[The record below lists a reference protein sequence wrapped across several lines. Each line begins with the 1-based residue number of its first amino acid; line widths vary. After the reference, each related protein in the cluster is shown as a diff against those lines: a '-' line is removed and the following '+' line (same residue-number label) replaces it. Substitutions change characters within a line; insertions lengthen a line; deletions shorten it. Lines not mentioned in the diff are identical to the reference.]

1 MPRRL
6 LWGIANNWGHEMLA
20 YVIRRLLA
28 AVPTILL
35 LIVASFF
42 LMHFAPGGPFTSER
56 PLPPAVLANIEAR
69 YGLDQPLWKQ
79 LWDYLYNIVVHFD
92 FGPSFKFK
100 DRDVNDIIAQGF
112 PISLTYGSLSFLV
125 ATSVGVALGIAAA
138 IKHNSWIDYF
148 AVGLGIAAQALPN
161 FIMGPILILTFTL
174 WLGWLPGGGWN
185 GGQWQYLIMPVIA
198 LATSYMGSIARITRS
213 SMLEVLNSNFI
224 RTARAKGL
232 PTRTVI
238 WRHALKP
245 TLLPVVSYLGPVFVY
260 VLTGS
265 VFVDIYFST
274 GGLGQAYVGSALS
287 RDYAVLLGVTI
298 LYGVLTVLVNL
309 LTDLAYAWFDPK
321 IRY

>member
-1 MPRRL
+1 M
-6 LWGIANNWGHEMLA
+6 IA
-20 YVIRRLLA
+20 YIIRRLLA
-28 AVPTILL
+28 AIPTILV

-42 LMHFAPGGPFTSER
+42 LMRFAPGGPFTSER
-56 PLPPAVLANIEAR
+56 PLPPQVLANIEAR

-79 LWDYLYNIVVHFD
+79 LYDYLFNIIFHFD
-92 FGPSFKFK
+92 FGSSFKFK

-112 PISLTYGSLSFLV
+112 PISFTYGALSFLV
-125 ATSVGVALGIAAA
+125 ATVVGVSLGIAAA
-138 IKHNSWIDYF
+138 IRHNTWIDYF

-161 FIMGPILILTFTL
+161 FIMGPILILIFTL
-174 WLGWLPGGGWN
+174 WLGLLPGGGWY

-198 LATSYMGSIARITRS
+198 LSISYMGSIARITRS

-224 RTARAKGL
+224 RTAHAKGL
-232 PTRTVI
+232 STWTVI

-265 VFVDIYFST
+265 VFVDMYFST

-298 LYGVLTVLVNL
+298 LYGILTVAVNL

-321 IRY
+321 IRF

>member
-1 MPRRL
+1 MF
-6 LWGIANNWGHEMLA
+6 A
-20 YVIRRLLA
+20 YIIRRLFVA
-28 AVPTILL
+28 IPTILL

-42 LMHFAPGGPFTSER
+42 LLHIAPGGPFTSER
-56 PLPPAVLANIEAR
+56 PLPPQVLANIEAR

-79 LWDYLYNIVVHFD
+79 LWDYLFNIVVHFD

-112 PISLTYGSLSFLV
+112 PISLTYGTLSFIA
-125 ATSVGVALGIAAA
+125 ATLVGVALGITAAVR
-138 IKHNSWIDYF
+138 HNSWIDYL

-198 LATSYMGSIARITRS
+198 LSTSYMGSIARISRS

-232 PTRTVI
+232 PMSSVL
-238 WRHALKP
+238 WRHAMKP

-265 VFVDIYFST
+265 VFVDLYFST

-298 LYGVLTVLVNL
+298 LYGSLTVAVNL

-321 IRY
+321 IRL

>member
-1 MPRRL
+1 M
-6 LWGIANNWGHEMLA
+6 IA
-20 YVIRRLLA
+20 YSIRRLLIA
-28 AVPTILL
+28 IPTILV
-35 LIVASFF
+35 LIIASFF
-42 LMHFAPGGPFTSER
+42 LIHFAPGGPFTSER
-56 PLPPAVLANIEAR
+56 PLPPQVLANIEAR

-79 LWDYLYNIVVHFD
+79 LWDYLFNIVVHFD

-112 PISLTYGSLSFLV
+112 PISLTYGFLSFIV
-125 ATSVGVALGIAAA
+125 ATLFGCILGVTAA
-138 IKHNSWIDYF
+138 IRQNSWIDYA

-161 FIMGPILILTFTL
+161 FVMGPILILTFTL

-198 LATSYMGSIARITRS
+198 LSTSYMGSIARISRS

-232 PTRTVI
+232 PTHIVI

-245 TLLPVVSYLGPVFVY
+245 TMLPVISYLGPVFVY
-260 VLTGS
+260 VITGS
-265 VFVDIYFST
+265 VFVDLYFST

-298 LYGVLTVLVNL
+298 LYGTLTVFVNL

-321 IRY
+321 IKL

>member
-1 MPRRL
+1 MLAYIVRRL
-6 LWGIANNWGHEMLA
+6 LI
-20 YVIRRLLA
+20 

-125 ATSVGVALGIAAA
+125 ATSVGVSLGIAAA

-185 GGQWQYLIMPVIA
+185 GGQWPYLIMPVIA

>member
-1 MPRRL
+1 MVSY
-6 LWGIANNWGHEMLA
+6 I
-20 YVIRRLLA
+20 IRRLLIA
-28 AVPTILL
+28 IPTILI

-42 LMHFAPGGPFTSER
+42 LIKIAPGGPFTSER
-56 PLPPAVLANIEAR
+56 PLPPQVLANIQAR

-79 LWDYLYNIVVHFD
+79 LWDYLSNIVLHFD

-112 PISLTYGSLSFLV
+112 PISLTYGSLAFL
-125 ATSVGVALGIAAA
+125 AASIVGVALGVVAA
-138 IKHNSWIDYF
+138 IRHNSWIDYT
-148 AVGLGIAAQALPN
+148 AVSMGIGAQALPN

-174 WLGWLPGGGWN
+174 WLGLLPGGGWN
-185 GGQWQYLIMPVIA
+185 GGQWEYLIMPVIA
-198 LATSYMGSIARITRS
+198 LSTSYMGNIARLTRS

-238 WRHALKP
+238 WRHAMKP

-265 VFVDIYFST
+265 VFVDMYFST
-274 GGLGQAYVGSALS
+274 GGLGQAYVGSALT

-298 LYGVLTVLVNL
+298 LYGTLTVVVNL
-309 LTDLAYAWFDPK
+309 ITDLAYAWFDPK

>member
-1 MPRRL
+1 MVSY
-6 LWGIANNWGHEMLA
+6 I
-20 YVIRRLLA
+20 IRRLLIA
-28 AVPTILL
+28 IPTILI

-42 LMHFAPGGPFTSER
+42 LIKIAPGGPFTSER
-56 PLPPAVLANIEAR
+56 PLPPQVLANIEAR

-79 LWDYLYNIVVHFD
+79 LWDYLTNIVLHFD

-112 PISLTYGSLSFLV
+112 PISLTYGSLAFL
-125 ATSVGVALGIAAA
+125 AASIVGVALGVVAA
-138 IKHNSWIDYF
+138 IRHNSWIDYT
-148 AVGLGIAAQALPN
+148 AVSMGIGAQALPN

-174 WLGWLPGGGWN
+174 WLGLLPGGGWN
-185 GGQWQYLIMPVIA
+185 GGQWEYLIMPVIA
-198 LATSYMGSIARITRS
+198 LSTSYMGNIARLTRS

-238 WRHALKP
+238 WRHAMKP

-265 VFVDIYFST
+265 VFVDMYFST
-274 GGLGQAYVGSALS
+274 GGLGQAYVGSALT

-298 LYGVLTVLVNL
+298 LYGTLTVVVNL
-309 LTDLAYAWFDPK
+309 ITDLAYAWFDPK

>member
-1 MPRRL
+1 M
-6 LWGIANNWGHEMLA
+6 WA
-20 YVIRRLLA
+20 YALKRIVS
-28 AVPTILL
+28 AVPTLILASVMVFGL
-35 LIVASFF
+35 MRLI
-42 LMHFAPGGPFTSER
+42 PGD
-56 PLPPAVLANIEAR
+56 PAMLFVGEIDDPAMLEAKR
-69 YGLDQPLWKQ
+69 RELGLDQPLVMQYLNWAGGMLRGDMGLSIQTGRPVAGEIAQAFPVTAIVVLAATTLAALLAIPAGIIAGWKQ
-79 LWDYLYNIVVHFD
+79 NSRTD
-92 FGPSFKFK
+92 
-100 DRDVNDIIAQGF
+100 
-112 PISLTYGSLSFLV
+112 
-125 ATSVGVALGIAAA
+125 AA
-138 IKHNSWIDYF
+138 IVSFVTLCLSIPGFWT
-148 AVGLGIAAQALPN
+148 AL
-161 FIMGPILILTFTL
+161 LLLTF
-174 WLGWLPGGGWN
+174 LGAKWKLLPTVGYVSVFEDFRAGAV
-185 GGQWQYLIMPVIA
+185 YLIMPVIA

>member
-1 MPRRL
+1 M
-6 LWGIANNWGHEMLA
+6 IA
-20 YVIRRLLA
+20 YSIRRLLIA
-28 AVPTILL
+28 IPTILV
-35 LIVASFF
+35 LIIASFF
-42 LMHFAPGGPFTSER
+42 LIHFAPGGPFTSER
-56 PLPPAVLANIEAR
+56 PLPPQVLANIEAR

-79 LWDYLYNIVVHFD
+79 LWDYLFNIVVHFD

-112 PISLTYGSLSFLV
+112 PISLTYGFLSFIV
-125 ATSVGVALGIAAA
+125 ATLFGCILGVTAA
-138 IKHNSWIDYF
+138 IRQNSWIDYA

-161 FIMGPILILTFTL
+161 FVMGPILILTFTL

-198 LATSYMGSIARITRS
+198 LSTSYMGSIARISRS

-245 TLLPVVSYLGPVFVY
+245 TMLPVISYLGPVFVY
-260 VLTGS
+260 VITGS
-265 VFVDIYFST
+265 VFVDLYFST

-298 LYGVLTVLVNL
+298 LYGTLTVFVNL

-321 IRY
+321 IKL

>member
-1 MPRRL
+1 MLAYIVRRL
-6 LWGIANNWGHEMLA
+6 LM
-20 YVIRRLLA
+20 

-125 ATSVGVALGIAAA
+125 ATFVGVSLGIAAA

-185 GGQWQYLIMPVIA
+185 GGQWPYLIMPVIA

>member
-1 MPRRL
+1 M
-6 LWGIANNWGHEMLA
+6 LWGRANNWGHEMLA
-20 YVIRRLLA
+20 YVIRRLLV

-56 PLPPAVLANIEAR
+56 PLPPQVLANIEAR

-112 PISLTYGSLSFLV
+112 PISLTYGMLSFIV
-125 ATSVGVALGIAAA
+125 ATLVGVGLGIAAA
-138 IKHNSWIDYF
+138 IRHNSWIDYF

>member
-1 MPRRL
+1 
-6 LWGIANNWGHEMLA
+6 MLA
-20 YVIRRLLA
+20 YVARRLLV

-35 LIVASFF
+35 LVVASFF
-42 LMHFAPGGPFTSER
+42 LMHTAPGGPFTSER
-56 PLPPAVLANIEAR
+56 PLPPAVLANIQAQ

-92 FGPSFKFK
+92 FGPSFVQK
-100 DRDVNDIIAQGF
+100 DRSVNDIIAHGF
-112 PISLTYGSLSFLV
+112 PISLTYGSLSFL
-125 ATSVGVALGIAAA
+125 AASVVGIALGIAAA
-138 IKHNSWIDYF
+138 IRHNTWIDYI
-148 AVGLGIAAQALPN
+148 AVSLGIAAQALPN

-174 WLGWLPGGGWN
+174 WLGILPGGGWN

-198 LATSYMGSIARITRS
+198 LSTSYMGNIARITRS
-213 SMLEVLNSNFI
+213 SMLEIMNSNFI

-232 PTRTVI
+232 PTRAII
-238 WRHALKP
+238 WRHAMKP

-265 VFVDIYFST
+265 VFVDMYFST
-274 GGLGQAYVGSALS
+274 GGLGASYVSSALT

-298 LYGVLTVLVNL
+298 LYGALTVIVNL

>member
-1 MPRRL
+1 M
-6 LWGIANNWGHEMLA
+6 IAFI
-20 YVIRRLLA
+20 IRRLLVA
-28 AVPTILL
+28 IPTILI

-56 PLPPAVLANIEAR
+56 PLPPQVLANIEAR

-79 LWDYLYNIVVHFD
+79 LYDYLFNIIVHFD

-112 PISLTYGSLSFLV
+112 PISFTYGSLSFLA
-125 ATSVGVALGIAAA
+125 ATVVGVSLGIAAA
-138 IKHNSWIDYF
+138 IRHNTWIDYF

-174 WLGWLPGGGWN
+174 WLGLLPGGGWN
-185 GGQWQYLIMPVIA
+185 GGQWPYLIMPVIA
-198 LATSYMGSIARITRS
+198 LSTSYMGSIARITRS

-224 RTARAKGL
+224 RTAHAKGL

-298 LYGVLTVLVNL
+298 LYGTLTVVVNL

>member
-1 MPRRL
+1 MLSYSVRRL
-6 LWGIANNWGHEMLA
+6 L
-20 YVIRRLLA
+20 V

-35 LIVASFF
+35 LVVASFF
-42 LMHFAPGGPFTSER
+42 LMHVAPGGPFTSER
-56 PLPPAVLANIEAR
+56 PLPPLVLANIEAR

-79 LWDYLYNIVVHFD
+79 LWDYLFNIVVHFD

-112 PISLTYGSLSFLV
+112 PISLTYGFLSFI
-125 ATSVGVALGIAAA
+125 AASVVGIALGIVAA
-138 IKHNSWIDYF
+138 IRHNSWIDYA
-148 AVGLGIAAQALPN
+148 AVGMGIAAQALPN
-161 FIMGPILILTFTL
+161 FIMGPMLILMFTL

-198 LATSYMGSIARITRS
+198 LSTSYMGSIARITRS
-213 SMLEVLNSNFI
+213 SMLEVMNSNFI

-232 PTRTVI
+232 PTGAII
-238 WRHALKP
+238 WRHAMKP
-245 TLLPVVSYLGPVFVY
+245 TLLPVLSYLGPVFVY

-265 VFVDIYFST
+265 VFVDLYFST

-298 LYGVLTVLVNL
+298 LYGALTVIVNL

>member
-1 MPRRL
+1 M
-6 LWGIANNWGHEMLA
+6 IA
-20 YVIRRLLA
+20 YIIRRLLVA
-28 AVPTILL
+28 IPTLLL

-42 LMHFAPGGPFTSER
+42 LMHLAPGGPFTSER

-69 YGLDQPLWKQ
+69 YGLDQPLLMQ
-79 LWDYLYNIVVHFD
+79 LWDYLTNIVLHFD
-92 FGPSFKFK
+92 FGPSFVFK

-112 PISLTYGSLSFLV
+112 PISLTYGSLAFL
-125 ATSVGVALGIAAA
+125 AASGVGIALGIAAA
-138 IKHNSWIDYF
+138 IKHNSWIDYT
-148 AVGLGIAAQALPN
+148 AVSLGIAAQALPN

-174 WLGWLPGGGWN
+174 WLGLLPGGGWY
-185 GGQWQYLIMPVIA
+185 GGQWQYLVMPVIA
-198 LATSYMGSIARITRS
+198 LSTSYMGSIARITRS
-213 SMLEVLNSNFI
+213 SMLEVMNSNFI

-232 PTRTVI
+232 PARTVI

-245 TLLPVVSYLGPVFVY
+245 TLLPVISYLGPVFVY

-265 VFVDIYFST
+265 VFVDLYFST
-274 GGLGQAYVGSALS
+274 GGLGQSYVSSALT

-298 LYGVLTVLVNL
+298 LYGTLTVLVNL

>member
-1 MPRRL
+1 MLRGRS
-6 LWGIANNWGHEMLA
+6 NNWGHEMLA
-20 YVIRRLLA
+20 YVIRRLLV

-56 PLPPAVLANIEAR
+56 PLPPQVLANIEAR

-112 PISLTYGSLSFLV
+112 PISLTYGMLSFIV
-125 ATSVGVALGIAAA
+125 ATLVGVGLGIAAA
-138 IKHNSWIDYF
+138 IRHNSWIDYF

>member
-1 MPRRL
+1 
-6 LWGIANNWGHEMLA
+6 MLA
-20 YVIRRLLA
+20 YSIRRIA
-28 AVPTILL
+28 GSVPTILL
-35 LIVASFF
+35 LIIASFL
-42 LMHFAPGGPFTSER
+42 LMQVAPGGPFTSER
-56 PLPPAVLANIEAR
+56 PLPPQVLANLEAR

-79 LWDYLYNIVVHFD
+79 LWDYLVNIVVHFD

-112 PISLTYGSLSFLV
+112 PISLTYGALSFLA
-125 ATSVGVALGIAAA
+125 ATLVGVSLGVAAA
-138 IKHNSWIDYF
+138 LKHNSWIDYV
-148 AVGLGIAAQALPN
+148 AVSLGIAAQALPN

-198 LATSYMGSIARITRS
+198 LSTSYMGSIARITRS
-213 SMLEVLNSNFI
+213 SMLEVLNSNYI

-232 PTRTVI
+232 PDSAVI
-238 WRHALKP
+238 WRHAMKP
-245 TLLPVVSYLGPVFVY
+245 TLLPVISYLGPVFVY

-274 GGLGQAYVGSALS
+274 GGLGQSYVNSALS
-287 RDYAVLLGVTI
+287 RDYSVLLGVTI
-298 LYGVLTVLVNL
+298 LYGVLTVVVNL

>member
-1 MPRRL
+1 MLAYIVRRL
-6 LWGIANNWGHEMLA
+6 LI
-20 YVIRRLLA
+20 

-125 ATSVGVALGIAAA
+125 ATTVGVALGIAAA

-185 GGQWQYLIMPVIA
+185 GGQWPYLIMPVIA

-298 LYGVLTVLVNL
+298 LYGVLTVLINL

>member
-1 MPRRL
+1 MLVYSLRRIV
-6 LWGIANNWGHEMLA
+6 GS
-20 YVIRRLLA
+20 
-28 AVPTILL
+28 VPTILL
-35 LIVASFF
+35 LIIASFF
-42 LMHFAPGGPFTSER
+42 LMQVAPGGPFTSER
-56 PLPPAVLANIEAR
+56 PLPPQVLANLEAR

-79 LWDYLYNIVVHFD
+79 LWDYLTNIVLHFD

-112 PISLTYGSLSFLV
+112 PISLTYGFLSFLV
-125 ATSVGVALGIAAA
+125 ATTVGVSLGIAAA
-138 IKHNSWIDYF
+138 LRHNSWIDYT
-148 AVGLGIAAQALPN
+148 AVSLGIAAQALPN

-174 WLGWLPGGGWN
+174 WLGLLPGGGWN

-198 LATSYMGSIARITRS
+198 LSTSYMGSIARITRS
-213 SMLEVLNSNFI
+213 SMLEVLNSNYI

-232 PTRTVI
+232 PDGLVI

-274 GGLGQAYVGSALS
+274 GGLGQSYVNSALS
-287 RDYAVLLGVTI
+287 RDYSVLLGVTI
-298 LYGVLTVLVNL
+298 LYGALTVAVNL